1 MAAASGFL
9 NLRRCGDVRI
19 LRILEDAE
27 ARIRRIESADD
38 EDVLRWNLYAAVQ
51 DVLDALAVLFSELG
65 WRKPPS
71 YTRLVLEAEERG
83 VLPPGFAPFVKM
95 RNALAHAYREIGARE
110 LREMRA
116 RALEELPRLLAAVKS
131 FVKERGV
138 DPVVEWGPAAEVFR
152 RFGVKFAYLFG
163 SRARGLEREDSDW
176 DVAVYFGRDVSLVD
190 EAELAAELS
199 RALGA
204 EVDVVALDAA
214 GLDLIYTVLRDGV
227 VIYSVDEELRR
238 RWEIESYLEYLD
250 YASGYLD

>member
-1 MAAASGFL
+1 MK
-9 NLRRCGDVRI
+9 I

-27 ARIRRIESADD
+27 LRIRRVESAGD

-51 DVLDALAVLFSELG
+51 YVLDALAVLFSELG

-95 RNALAHAYREIGARE
+95 RNALAHAYREVEARE
-110 LREMRA
+110 LWEMRR
-116 RALEELPRLLAAVKS
+116 RALEELPRFLTALRS
-131 FVKERGV
+131 FIKDRGI
-138 DPVVEWGPAAEVFR
+138 DPVVEWGSAAEVFR

-163 SRARGLEREDSDW
+163 SRARGLGREDSDW
-176 DVAVYFGRDVSLVD
+176 DVAVYFGREVTVVD

-199 RALGA
+199 RVLGV

-227 VIYSVDEELRR
+227 VIYSADEALRR

-250 YASGYLD
+250 YAASYLD

>member
-1 MAAASGFL
+1 M
-9 NLRRCGDVRI
+9 
-19 LRILEDAE
+19 RILEDAE
-27 ARIRRIESADD
+27 VRIKRIESADD
-38 EDVLRWNLYAAVQ
+38 EDKLRRNLYAAVQ
-51 DVLDALAVLFSELG
+51 DVLDVLAVLFSELG

-83 VLPPGFAPFVKM
+83 VLPPGFVPFVKM
-95 RNALAHAYREIGARE
+95 RNALAHAYRDIGARE
-110 LREMRA
+110 LWEIRR
-116 RALEELPRLLAAVKS
+116 RTLEELPRFLAAVRS
-131 FVKERGV
+131 FVEERGV

-163 SRARGLEREDSDW
+163 SRARGLGREDSDW
-176 DVAVYFGRDVSLVD
+176 DAAVYFGREVTVVE

-199 RALGA
+199 RALGV

-227 VIYSVDEELRR
+227 VIYSVDEAFRR

-250 YASGYLD
+250 HAASYLD